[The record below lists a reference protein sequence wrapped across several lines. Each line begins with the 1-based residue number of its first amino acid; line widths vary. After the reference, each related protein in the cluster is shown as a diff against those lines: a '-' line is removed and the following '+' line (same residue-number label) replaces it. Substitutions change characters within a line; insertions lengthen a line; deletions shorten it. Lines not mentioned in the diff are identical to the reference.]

1 MLKELI
7 TYVALFLSILF
18 FINSCNGVGDK
29 DSRVKGRI
37 KNITEDYFLA
47 TRENKDTLIVDTIR
61 VNDRG
66 EFLADLS
73 VDTLT
78 IISLYFNNKSKY
90 SYFLID
96 KNWTV
101 EINGDAKF
109 PEVFEVQGGDVND
122 ELTAFRKQNKAILR
136 KRASVVEQ
144 LMDTTNM
151 NDTLLV
157 NKKNDLVSE
166 LANLNFDLS
175 NTAAEYVKSN
185 PAKISSV
192 FVINAFFKDE
202 SFLPRLDESLD
213 LLRGKAATFSLTK
226 DLLAYSSRVKKSQ
239 EGVNTPYFM
248 RNDINNKS
256 FSITSLRGKYV
267 LLSFASTKSKLS
279 EEQRDP
285 IIEVYKK
292 LKKEKENIEFVSV
305 LIDIEEAPLPSEVK
319 KQLEWIVIP
328 EKGGWSSD
336 LLELYNV
343 KELPCNILIAPNGT
357 IVKRDVPTFIIE
369 DVYKELSGKEQK

>member
-1 MLKELI
+1 M
-7 TYVALFLSILF
+7 
-18 FINSCNGVGDK
+18 
-29 DSRVKGRI
+29 
-37 KNITEDYFLA
+37 
-47 TRENKDTLIVDTIR
+47 
-61 VNDRG
+61 
-66 EFLADLS
+66 
-73 VDTLT
+73 
-78 IISLYFNNKSKY
+78 KSH
-90 SYFLID
+90 
-96 KNWTV
+96 
-101 EINGDAKF
+101 
-109 PEVFEVQGGDVND
+109 
-122 ELTAFRKQNKAILR
+122 
-136 KRASVVEQ
+136 
-144 LMDTTNM
+144 
-151 NDTLLV
+151 
-157 NKKNDLVSE
+157 
-166 LANLNFDLS
+166 
-175 NTAAEYVKSN
+175 

>member
-1 MLKELI
+1 MLKKLI

-78 IISLYFNNKSKY
+78 IVSLYFNNKSKY

-279 EEQRDP
+279 EEQREP